1 MATQST
7 WGLTFRPVFTF
18 YCVCVCEVD
27 QFNKY
32 IMASLT
38 NRDIER
44 AKFTFDIYDFEGN
57 ATMDAFYIGDAL
69 RALNLNPTNAQ
80 CEALGALK
88 QKKQKYLKIDDF
100 LPIYEKQKKEK
111 DTGCYDDYIEVLR
124 LYDKNDDGMLPF
136 AELRHVLLAIGER
149 FEDAKDLD
157 PFLAETFTEEE
168 DEDGFVPYAPFAK
181 RLVAGPYPDTPATE

>member
-1 MATQST
+1 MGTS
-7 WGLTFRPVFTF
+7 RPVFTF
-18 YCVCVCEVD
+18 CVCVCEVD

-57 ATMDAFYIGDAL
+57 ATMDAFYIG
-69 RALNLNPTNAQ
+69 
-80 CEALGALK
+80 EALSALK

-124 LYDKNDDGMLPF
+124 LYDKNVDGMLPF

-149 FEDAKDLD
+149 FEDATALD
-157 PFLAETFTEEE
+157 PFMAETFTEEE
-168 DEDGFVPYAPFAK
+168 DDDGFVPYAPFAK

>member
-1 MATQST
+1 MGTS
-7 WGLTFRPVFTF
+7 RPVFTF
-18 YCVCVCEVD
+18 CVCVCEVD

-88 QKKQKYLKIDDF
+88 QKKQK
-100 LPIYEKQKKEK
+100 KEK

-149 FEDAKDLD
+149 FEDATQLD
-157 PFLAETFTEEE
+157 PFMAETFTEEE
-168 DEDGFVPYAPFAK
+168 DDDGFVHTPPWVK
-181 RLVAGPYPDTPATE
+181 RTMAGPYPDTPATE

>member
-1 MATQST
+1 M
-7 WGLTFRPVFTF
+7 GTFRPVFTF

-88 QKKQKYLKIDDF
+88 QKKQKYLKIDAF
-100 LPIYEKQKKEK
+100 FQKKKKKKKKK

-136 AELRHVLLAIGER
+136 AELRHVLLAIGENV
-149 FEDAKDLD
+149 EAHVID
-157 PFLAETFTEEE
+157 PFLAETTVEEG
-168 DEDGFVPYAPFAK
+168 DEGF
-181 RLVAGPYPDTPATE
+181 